1 MRSVRRLTNKDLARV
16 YEYIK
21 EESEVNLFIQG
32 DLELYGLE
40 SPNVTLYAFQEP
52 WDCILLKYYSN
63 YVLYSKTL
71 AFNAKR
77 VASFLDTQEKIEVLS
92 AKESLLEQ
100 MRPFYP
106 QAKIQGTYLCRCNK
120 TSFKPIRGKTLPIK
134 QLCKDDALDIVA
146 LYQQIE
152 EFANPYIEH
161 TEEKTTQ
168 TANNYEKGGVG
179 FGLYM
184 DDKLICTA
192 YNTATTTTG
201 AMVVG
206 VATHPDYRKQG
217 YASQV
222 VTRLCSF
229 SFDSGLDFLCL
240 FYDNPQAGAIYK
252 RIGFETIGRWG
263 MMKF

>member
-1 MRSVRRLTNKDLARV
+1 MKSVRRLTNRDLSRV
-16 YEYIK
+16 FSYIK
-21 EESEVNLFIQG
+21 NEPEANLFIQG

-40 SPNVTLYAFQEP
+40 SPNVTLYAFQDP

-63 YVLYSKTL
+63 FVLYSTNL
-71 AFNAKR
+71 TFNAKL
-77 VASFLDTQEKIEVLS
+77 VASFLEKQEKIEVLS
-92 AKESLLEQ
+92 AKESLLER
-100 MRPFYP
+100 MKPFYP
-106 QAKIQGTYLCRCNK
+106 HVKTQGTYLCRCNK
-120 TSFKPIRGKTLPIK
+120 TSFNPIEGKTLPIK
-134 QLCKDDALDIVA
+134 QLCKDDARDIVT
-146 LYQQIE
+146 LYQHIE
-152 EFANPYIEH
+152 EFAKPYLEH
-161 TEEKTTQ
+161 TEEKLVQ

-201 AMVVG
+201 AMIVG

-229 SFDSGLDFLCL
+229 SFESGLDFLCL
-240 FYDNPQAGAIYK
+240 FYDNPQAGTIYK
-252 RIGFETIGRWG
+252 RIGFETIGRWS
-263 MMKF
+263 MLKF